1 MVNWQGSFT
10 NEDLQVRS
18 GEPLSSLEFQAPV
31 FATRLV
37 AKAALLDGQEGWSK
51 LERLRKHLKDAH
63 EKTGKVDG
71 RAWQDLFDIEQI
83 LSRSEAVRLVPM
95 R

>member
-1 MVNWQGSFT
+1 MVNWESSFST
-10 NEDLQVRS
+10 GDAHRRS
-18 GEPLSSLEFQAPV
+18 GGEPLSWHEAQAPV

-37 AKAALLDGQEGWSK
+37 ANEKVCGWPE
-51 LERLRKHLKDAH
+51 LEKLRKHIKGAH